1 MGCAPRHHQAH
12 GGIKLGRSQEISQ
25 AAHFCTVGRFSAT
38 VERLLERLPA
48 PGDRRATLVSLTPA
62 GRRHIE
68 EWRAFQRQLA
78 EDAMAPLGPNERRE
92 LMTLLHRVN
101 TAEPA

>member
-1 MGCAPRHHQAH
+1 M
-12 GGIKLGRSQEISQ
+12 
-25 AAHFCTVGRFSAT
+25 
-38 VERLLERLPA
+38 ERLLERLPA

-78 EDAMAPLGPNERRE
+78 EDAMAPLGTNERRE
-92 LMTLLHRVN
+92 LMTLLHR
-101 TAEPA
+101 